1 MPFPG
6 GAVLAW
12 AEVRCPV
19 VVDTARESQQAAV
32 HMLPGWKYKPALHL
46 TQKQIMGWI
55 IICLQIMSSLIN
67 ASKTNME
74 TNEGYYY
81 QKLMTYSSLCY
92 MTYSSLCYM
101 TRY

>member
-1 MPFPG
+1 
-6 GAVLAW
+6 
-12 AEVRCPV
+12 
-19 VVDTARESQQAAV
+19 
-32 HMLPGWKYKPALHL
+32 
-46 TQKQIMGWI
+46 
-55 IICLQIMSSLIN
+55 MSSLIN